1 MKNRIVIPLTIIL
14 LTLQSCVTNYVVA
27 EPSLYTKTYK
37 TDAKNIVYGKKF
49 QEQKSELTNAFEES
63 LVSVA
68 KTKVLEELEKKA
80 KVAEMVKKNS
90 IIESLLDEAKTYLG
104 TPYRYGGMSRRGID
118 CSAFVLSAYR
128 EALGVELPRVAA
140 SQATEGERVE
150 KSELQKGDLI
160 FFANHRRISH
170 VGIVESVS
178 EDGEIFFIHASSSQ
192 GVTITS
198 LDKSSYWSKRFR
210 YAKRIITEDKF
221 DELLA
226 VN

>member
-1 MKNRIVIPLTIIL
+1 MNKRIIIPLTIVL

-37 TDAKNIVYGKKF
+37 TDAKDVVYGKKF
-49 QEQKSELTNAFEES
+49 NEQKDDLLKSFEENT
-63 LVSVA
+63 VSEA
-68 KTKVLEELEKKA
+68 KNKFLEELEKKA
-80 KVAEMVKKNS
+80 KISEMVRKNS
-90 IIESLLDEAKTYLG
+90 LIESLLDQAKTYLG

-128 EALGVELPRVAA
+128 ESLGIDLPRVAA
-140 SQATEGERVE
+140 SQATHGEIVE
-150 KSELQKGDLI
+150 KSELKKGDLI

-178 EDGEIFFIHASSSQ
+178 DDGEIFFIHASSSQ

-198 LDKSSYWSKRFR
+198 LNKSSYWTKRYR
-210 YAKRIITEDKF
+210 YAKRIVTDDKF
-221 DELLA
+221 DELLV